1 MMGISKEQR
10 ETSNNKLEMLILGS
24 VESKK
29 VKDIPY
35 DIFPLVITTTT
46 ANYYVSMVLIDGVSS
61 YGIMF
66 IKIFEKLKMKKEK
79 LWPRD
84 GSDLKPFNGT
94 VVEHVILNT
103 RMQ

>member
-1 MMGISKEQR
+1 
-10 ETSNNKLEMLILGS
+10 MLILGF

-35 DIFPLVITTTT
+35 DIFPLVIIATM
-46 ANYYVSMVLIDGVSS
+46 ANCYVFMVLIDGGSS

-66 IKIFEKLKMKKEK
+66 AKLIEKLKMKQEK

-84 GSDLKPFNGT
+84 GSDLKPFN
-94 VVEHVILNT
+94 
-103 RMQ
+103 

>member
-10 ETSNNKLEMLILGS
+10 ETSNNKPKMLIPGF

-35 DIFPLVITTTT
+35 DIFPLVITATM
-46 ANYYVSMVLIDGVSS
+46 ANCSVSMVLIDGGSS

-66 IKIFEKLKMKKEK
+66 AKIFEKLKMKKEK
-79 LWPRD
+79 SFGHAMAL
-84 GSDLKPFNGT
+84 
-94 VVEHVILNT
+94 I
-103 RMQ
+103 